1 MSTWPSKTVQQQRIH
16 EMSWVDHHK
25 QLISLLWLLLITHSN
40 SDSRSLADVRGS
52 QKGKKRKTNTFLIE
66 LNVLHGQTVV
76 STSSQKSGKTYF
88 RPLITGFPHPNFPLF
103 FVFVLATQD
112 YKRLYTIISKLQNIH
127 SSSYHIPEDR
137 VENDGDHSNTKA
149 IVMKVD
155 VF

>member
-1 MSTWPSKTVQQQRIH
+1 MFV
-16 EMSWVDHHK
+16 
-25 QLISLLWLLLITHSN
+25 
-40 SDSRSLADVRGS
+40 AA
-52 QKGKKRKTNTFLIE
+52 KKEKKEKKKTFLIE

-88 RPLITGFPHPNFPLF
+88 RPLITGFPHSSFPF

-112 YKRLYTIISKLQNIH
+112 YKRLCTIISKLQNIH